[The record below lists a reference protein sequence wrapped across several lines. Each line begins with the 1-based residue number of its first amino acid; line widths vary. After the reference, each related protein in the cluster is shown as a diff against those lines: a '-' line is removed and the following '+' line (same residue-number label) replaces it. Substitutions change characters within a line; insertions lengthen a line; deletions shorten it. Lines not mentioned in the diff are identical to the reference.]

1 MMRSPTLL
9 TILCA
14 CASTSNVAG
23 TDADADS
30 DALSDTAAGSSTP
43 DLFAFRLEVDPA
55 DPYVDGVRVPAQAFG
70 PFLAGSAF
78 QLELQAATTVTGRL
92 RASALPVW
100 NLAPLPTDP
109 IDVSADLRFSPIGE
123 GALGTTRTD
132 AEGRFSLD
140 LVPGPYQLDVQP
152 LDGRGPTTSVTVGR
166 AGEGSLNLDLG
177 LGTPLWGRVL
187 DASRTPVSDAKV
199 WAVRSD
205 GLQTAP
211 TSTDDAGWY
220 TLAVTPGTWT
230 TATSGAPGGREPTL
244 ASLPVTVEGESVRV
258 DHVYE
263 NVPRITLQLTL
274 VDGSGGGVPE
284 LRVRVRSAFLPAYP
298 VDMATFQI
306 EGRTDSRG
314 DLTLRLPAGLYNLDV
329 MPDADQDLGPNQLAN
344 LDLATDVSLEALVV
358 PSMGEARFRLL
369 DTAGGPLEGAYL
381 QCTEL
386 LPSARTS
393 SATSD
398 ALGDAVLRTSD
409 TPLRCTAQPPADRDD
424 LASAR
429 VDVFS
434 PLDGGELVL
443 GPGTLLTGRATLALP
458 GGIQPAAWAV
468 VRLLDASNDAV
479 GFGLAGPDGT
489 FALRYQAANALEI
502 EPAR

>member
-1 MMRSPTLL
+1 MTRSAALFALL
-9 TILCA
+9 WA
-14 CASTSNVAG
+14 CATDSSVANS
-23 TDADADS
+23 DADAES
-30 DALSDTAAGSSTP
+30 DALTDTGRGTTTP

-55 DPYVDGVRVPAQAFG
+55 DAYVDGVRVPAQAFG

-92 RASALPVW
+92 RASTLPVW
-100 NLAPLPTDP
+100 NLAPVPTDP
-109 IDVSADLRFSPIGE
+109 IDVSADLRFLPLGE

-132 AEGRFSLD
+132 AEGRFTVD

-166 AGEGSLNLDLG
+166 AGEGALNLDLG

-211 TSTDDAGWY
+211 TTTDDAGWY
-220 TLAVTPGTWT
+220 TLAVAPGTWT

-244 ASLPVTVEGESVRV
+244 VSLPVTVEGESVRV
-258 DHVYE
+258 DHGYE
-263 NVPRITLQLTL
+263 SAPRITLQLTL
-274 VDGSGGGVPE
+274 VDAASEGVPE
-284 LRVRVRSAFLPAYP
+284 LRVRLRSAFLPAYP
-298 VDMATFQI
+298 VDLASFQI

-314 DLTLRLPAGLYNLDV
+314 DLTLRLPAGLYDLDV
-329 MPDADQDLGPNQLAN
+329 LPDADQDLGPNQLVS
-344 LDLATDVSLEALVV
+344 LDLATDVSLSALVV
-358 PSMGEARFRLL
+358 PSMGEARFRLT
-369 DTAGGPLEGAYL
+369 DTVGTALQGAYL

-386 LPSARTS
+386 LPSARTM

-398 ALGDAVLRTSD
+398 ALGEAVLRTSD

-429 VDVFS
+429 VDVLA
-434 PLDGGELVL
+434 PLEGGELAL

-458 GGIQPAAWAV
+458 GGTQPAAWAV
-468 VRLLDASNDAV
+468 VRLLDATNAAV
-479 GFGLAGPDGT
+479 GFGLAGPDGS
-489 FALRYQAANALEI
+489 FALRYQAANALDLEA
-502 EPAR
+502 PR